1 MVDQINEDYLKELLT
16 NVKELVRW
24 SKFSGKKQLKE
35 IITQNLKSDNELLIY
50 EFSDGER
57 STREISKIVGKVS
70 HSTVA
75 TYWNKWNKLGIVE
88 TSQKYEGR
96 FQRLCSLEE
105 IGLSIPDSLKVADN
119 HKTDEKELVE

>member
-50 EFSDGER
+50 EFSDGEQSAR
-57 STREISKIVGKVS
+57 NIQNS
-70 HSTVA
+70 
-75 TYWNKWNKLGIVE
+75 W
-88 TSQKYEGR
+88 
-96 FQRLCSLEE
+96 
-105 IGLSIPDSLKVADN
+105 
-119 HKTDEKELVE
+119 

>member
-57 STREISKIVGKVS
+57 SPEISKIVGKVS